1 MKRFLSV
8 ILTIA
13 ILSGAYV
20 GTLVTFE
27 NETLAVSVTLSMGVF
42 SAIMHASNML
52 GNSFAFEAIVIPDFT
67 EKSQSDIDGMKAEEF
82 EAYLVAKNAHAT
94 ALMKSAIQEQI
105 GEAMKNNADS
115 QALKELKAKL
125 DTLAKEH
132 DKAVLTIK
140 SLTEKG
146 GKIDTEKTALETF
159 IERDQK
165 GSLENKAPSMNSIE
179 IKAAALMTTANV
191 VTNVAGGFNQLFGN
205 YVDSNIYEAP
215 KPENYILPLV
225 TVSTAAGTENIWYV
239 ERENEEGNAQFI
251 GEGDLKP
258 LADGEW
264 IEKKADIKEVAVRW
278 KMSNRLIMHAPSVV
292 QNFRMHA
299 NELVE
304 QVIDDGVATGDGLGN
319 NLDGI
324 ATLASPFIV
333 PPSLANSYQ
342 AANIYDAI
350 MAVATYVRLNNF
362 KGQLTC
368 VLNTVYM
375 AQMAAIK
382 DSQNNYIVPPFV
394 TKDGKQVGE
403 TRILFTNKLAATKI
417 MLGDLKKFNVV
428 IAENVKY
435 FEGWENDDF
444 SKNLSS
450 RKLEAFLGTYLPDN
464 HAGAIIFDDIATVL
478 AAIAAP

>member
-1 MKRFLSV
+1 MEK
-8 ILTIA
+8 
-13 ILSGAYV
+13 
-20 GTLVTFE
+20 
-27 NETLAVSVTLSMGVF
+27 
-42 SAIMHASNML
+42 
-52 GNSFAFEAIVIPDFT
+52 IVIPDFT
-67 EKSQSDIDGMKAEEF
+67 EKSQTEIDAMTADQFSSYMLE
-82 EAYLVAKNAHAT
+82 KNDHST
-94 ALMKSAIQEQI
+94 ALMKEAVQAQI
-105 GEAMKNNADS
+105 TEAMKSNSDS
-115 QALKELKAKL
+115 QDIKDLKSKFE
-125 DTLAKEH
+125 TLVKEH
-132 DKAVLTIK
+132 DKAQLTIK
-140 SLTEKG
+140 GLTEKG
-146 GKIDTEKTALETF
+146 GAPEAVKTPFEIF

-165 GSLENKAPSMNSIE
+165 EDLKSETQKGSTIE

-191 VTNVAGGFNQLFGN
+191 ISNVAGGFNQLFGN

-239 ERENEEGNAQFI
+239 ERENEEGNAEFI
-251 GEGDLKP
+251 GEGTLKP
-258 LADGEW
+258 LADGEY
-264 IEKKADIKEVAVRW
+264 IEKKADVKEVAVRW

-292 QNFRMHA
+292 TNFRTHA

-304 QVIDDGVATGDGLGN
+304 QVIDDGVATGDGVGN
-319 NLDGI
+319 NLNGI
-324 ATLASPFIV
+324 ATAASPFIV
-333 PPSLANSYQ
+333 PPALANYYQ
-342 AANIYDAI
+342 NANIYDAI
-350 MAVATYVRLNNF
+350 MAIATYVRLNNY

-375 AQMAAIK
+375 AQMSAIK
-382 DSQNNYIVPPFV
+382 DQNDNYIVPPFV
-394 TKDGKQVGE
+394 TKDGKNVGE
-403 TRILFTNKLAATKI
+403 TRIVFTNKLDAAKI

-464 HAGAIIFDDIATVL
+464 DAGAIIYDDVATVL